1 MGQRGQPRSYLEDK
15 TSRPAD
21 EAVDDGSGN
30 GSVIVVMIADFL
42 LRVHLAGRSLLP
54 APPYSSLL
62 ARSSPTPQRSS
73 PFPRNAWLGR
83 DLEERERVGE
93 TGFRRSRK
101 DKNWRPLRGVL
112 LGGVSGR
119 ICHAVYV
126 ALGRG
131 NLDRR
136 HLEIGPME
144 RSRRGSPGGSSNGR
158 WAGEGGPP
166 PTPSEWI
173 LDRG

>member
-101 DKNWRPLRGVL
+101 DKNWRGLRGVL

-126 ALGRG
+126 ALGRE

-144 RSRRGSPGGSSNGR
+144 RSRRGRLEGAPTGCGRGREDPRQPPRNGY
-158 WAGEGGPP
+158 
-166 PTPSEWI
+166 
-173 LDRG
+173 